1 MPDPTTHAV
10 SIEVAAPAERTF
22 AFMSD
27 PKALDRWSFGTWK
40 TILHESGLVEGSS
53 IFDGSVTWVRIDA
66 DKSRGTIDYHLG
78 KDRDALTPR
87 IMARVL
93 PGDRVG
99 AAPEAS
105 VLTMIAW
112 RVKGMSDERWGRLVA
127 SHEFEVYLIKS
138 LIETS

>member
-1 MPDPTTHAV
+1 VPDPNTHAV
-10 SIEVAAPAERTF
+10 SIELAAPADRTF

-40 TILHESGLVEGSS
+40 TVLHPGGLVEGSS

-66 DKSRGTIDYHLG
+66 DKARGVIDYHLG
-78 KDRDALTPR
+78 KEPDALTPR

-99 AAPEAS
+99 LAAESS

-127 SHEFEVYLIKS
+127 SHEFEVYLLKS
-138 LIETS
+138 LIEAS

>member
-1 MPDPTTHAV
+1 MPDPNTHAV
-10 SIEVAAPAERTF
+10 SIEVAASAERTF
-22 AFMSD
+22 AFMTD
-27 PKALDRWSFGTWK
+27 LKAMDRWSFGTWK
-40 TILHESGLVEGSS
+40 TVLHEGGLVEGSS
-53 IFDGSVTWVRIDA
+53 IFDGSVTWVRIDG
-66 DKSRGTIDYHLG
+66 DKARGTIDYHLG

-99 AAPEAS
+99 AAPGTS

-138 LIETS
+138 LIEAS

>member
-1 MPDPTTHAV
+1 MPDPNTHAV
-10 SIEVAAPAERTF
+10 SIELAASADRTF
-22 AFMSD
+22 AFMCD

-40 TILHESGLVEGSS
+40 TVLHEGGLVEGSS

-66 DKSRGTIDYHLG
+66 DKVRGVIDYHLG

-99 AAPEAS
+99 LGAETS

-127 SHEFEVYLIKS
+127 SHEFEVYLLKS
-138 LIETS
+138 LIEAS

>member
-1 MPDPTTHAV
+1 MPDPSTHAV
-10 SIEVAAPAERTF
+10 SIEVAASAERTF

-27 PKALDRWSFGTWK
+27 PKAMDRWSFGTWK
-40 TILHESGLVEGSS
+40 TVLHEGGLVEGSS

-66 DKSRGTIDYHLG
+66 DKARGTIDYHLG
-78 KDRDALTPR
+78 RDRDALTPR
-87 IMARVL
+87 IMARVI

-99 AAPEAS
+99 ASPESS
-105 VLTMIAW
+105 VLTMVAW

-138 LIETS
+138 LIEAS